1 MPPTKEYYLI
11 SHINILREEIILFSE
26 ACKRMAR
33 ERLDDNLRQLQ
44 AMVEDCVSCHEVKI
58 PVEHRSE
65 WRQTVKDNMHFLTL
79 DSPTMPSPSHVLQVV
94 LSAIADFQ
102 SNELSSLPLNPS
114 AGNFERNVENEISE
128 EEESAIIA
136 MEIRPGQTSEFCEID
151 NMFGLF
157 KKLLARCRKESE

>member
-1 MPPTKEYYLI
+1 ME
-11 SHINILREEIILFSE
+11 
-26 ACKRMAR
+26 R

-44 AMVEDCVSCHEVKI
+44 AMVEDCVSCHELKI
-58 PVEHRSE
+58 PVERRSE

-79 DSPTMPSPSHVLQVV
+79 DSSTRPSPSHVLQVV
-94 LSAIADFQ
+94 LSAIADYQ
-102 SNELSSLPLNPS
+102 EPIELSSLPLNPS
-114 AGNFERNVENEISE
+114 AGNFERNVENDISE

-136 MEIRPGQTSEFCEID
+136 MEIGPGQTSEFCEID